1 MKRQDILEIIVSNP
15 QAIFVNA
22 NWQAGKYS
30 EYPSIFQVTGMT
42 ADKSYVWVKRVSVT
56 TEDWVLNGDTSL
68 DIATD
73 EQGKWIPDTRP
84 VAERTHIVYGD
95 THSMPTRLVLKS
107 DKTEQGMI
115 DELVAKKEQ
124 TARENAEREEQY
136 EKHTELMK
144 ELNSLLYGFNILTFD
159 DKEIETAYNRRAYF
173 NLNQRQIEQLVS
185 VLKTAL
191 DNASEIAY
199 AEMGV

>member
-30 EYPSIFQVTGMT
+30 EYPSIFQVTGM
-42 ADKSYVWVKRVSVT
+42 AYDKSYVRVKRVSAT

-68 DIATD
+68 DIAKD
-73 EQGKWIPDTRP
+73 ENGKWIPDTRP

-95 THSMPTRLVLKS
+95 THTMPTRLVLKS
-107 DKTEQGMI
+107 DKTEQGII

-124 TARENAEREEQY
+124 RDRENAEREEQH
-136 EKHTELMK
+136 EKDTELMK

-159 DKEIETAYNRRAYF
+159 DKAVEANYNRRAYF
-173 NLNQRQIEQLVS
+173 NLDHRQITQLVS

-199 AEMGV
+199 AEMGA

>member
-1 MKRQDILEIIVSNP
+1 MKRSEILEIIVSNP
-15 QAIFVNA
+15 QAIFVNG
-22 NWQAGKYS
+22 NWMAGKYS

-115 DELVAKKEQ
+115 DEVVAKREQ
-124 TARENAEREEQY
+124 ADRDRAERI
-136 EKHTELMK
+136 EKDLIAEANIAELK
-144 ELNSLLYGFNILTFD
+144 TV
-159 DKEIETAYNRRAYF
+159 
-173 NLNQRQIEQLVS
+173 LVS
-185 VLKTAL
+185 VGLMDEAEAERSTRWNRVSLDIRDEKVALLTSLLKLAL
-191 DNASEIAY
+191 VEV
-199 AEMGV
+199 GV